1 MMSHTRTSV
10 ANAFV
15 LCPKSQRSPS
25 AENRDR
31 MAMSGHTAVMI
42 HEPKTT
48 NTSTAATITMSKA
61 QNLRKR
67 RSMWRRFRSLF
78 LLVVMILFILYYKL
92 TSGRV
97 DKLTSGQVNKLRIG
111 YQAIFYSSSGT
122 RLSMSSM
129 RSSRALTTRR
139 VAFMP
144 SPPLPFGKS
153 FCTNSFCRFSK
164 LFTPKGIPL
173 RFEICSLV

>member
-15 LCPKSQRSPS
+15 LCPKSHRSPS

-67 RSMWRRFRSLF
+67 RSIWRRFRSLF
-78 LLVVMILFILYYKL
+78 LLVVMMLFILYYKL

-97 DKLTSGQVNKLRIG
+97 DEWTSKQVEDWLSGYLLFLVRHKVVDVKYAKL
-111 YQAIFYSSSGT
+111 
-122 RLSMSSM
+122 
-129 RSSRALTTRR
+129 
-139 VAFMP
+139 
-144 SPPLPFGKS
+144 KS
-153 FCTNSFCRFSK
+153 FDNKARGVYAQSAIAVWKELLYQFV
-164 LFTPKGIPL
+164 LPL
-173 RFEICSLV
+173 LQALHAKRHSLEV